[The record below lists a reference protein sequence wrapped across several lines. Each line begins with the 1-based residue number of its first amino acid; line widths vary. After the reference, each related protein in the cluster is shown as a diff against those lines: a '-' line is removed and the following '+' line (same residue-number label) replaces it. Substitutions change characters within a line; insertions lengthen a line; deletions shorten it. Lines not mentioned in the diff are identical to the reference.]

1 MIFSATKSDSCLF
14 KKFTN
19 DITVTILIYIDDIII
34 SGSSSTIITFVIS
47 SLNKFCVLK
56 YLGSLHYFLA
66 IEPTW
71 TSNGGHHLSQ
81 SKYIIELLQNANLHK
96 VKPQPTPM
104 MSSFRLTQDR
114 STAVFQ
120 DDILYGSIVGALQY
134 VTITRLEITYFV
146 YKVCQY
152 MRQPQQHE

>member
-1 MIFSATKSDSCLF
+1 
-14 KKFTN
+14 
-19 DITVTILIYIDDIII
+19 
-34 SGSSSTIITFVIS
+34 
-47 SLNKFCVLK
+47 
-56 YLGSLHYFLA
+56 
-66 IEPTW
+66 
-71 TSNGGHHLSQ
+71 
-81 SKYIIELLQNANLHK
+81 
-96 VKPQPTPM
+96 